1 MNKISED
8 ECSVVDKQILI
19 KLSNLTKG
27 KILDRRREI
36 RKNIL
41 LAALSQ
47 YQANDT
53 FEYQGLIDDIYRLT
67 KCRFEKEQVLP
78 ILSNLENEDVV
89 ESLGEFTYRVTRQI
103 EIPDIKDSMLP
114 VWNEF
119 LQEYIL
125 NRKIRY
131 DPHIHRNAQVA
142 FNEVILKIISQ
153 FTTSEPF
160 ENQVESIPIE
170 NLNLLIKSVI
180 NDLYFSED
188 KFKEKLQELIF
199 EYLTSEASK
208 NQNLLTLIYS
218 CYGALI
224 DVNLLKLEQEFKNLD
239 IDFSN
244 HVRQLL
250 LDTNFIITLLTKTD
264 SKHSLSVAL
273 VKQCNKS
280 SIPLMYSSFSKVELN
295 NLIRSVQTEL
305 ATFGVTNRRSPSDNQ
320 LILDY
325 FKHNKEHQTSWS
337 QYSAYL
343 DTWESVIQK
352 NWNIQ
357 LLQENIA
364 INKDSTICEVVKIAL
379 KTYDEVTHSER
390 VNNDNEGHYRQK
402 SEESYNHDAYSVA
415 YISKVKLNIEQNS
428 ESKPY
433 GPWFLSY
440 DNRLSAVNK
449 TNLMKINKYGYV
461 IQPRILLNY
470 LHTFTNISIDENE
483 EAEFALALLR
493 YTARVAHPKLTL
505 DEYSQLVAIKI
516 GIGEENT
523 AILKE
528 IFLQSPLIEELQ
540 RALTDKN
547 SELADRKAVDIL
559 NLANVQEMM
568 EKIGFSQKEKRDYEK
583 HLERLQSAIRRLKNE
598 QEIKEAEI
606 QFLRNTPTYNYYQN
620 ISIQYNGDIVNI
632 QMDSEL
638 DSTIKQ
644 KFTAIIQ
651 LLESEGAYE
660 SNIIEPPP
668 SKVDRTDIQN
678 YLREVS
684 EKISRSPV
692 AQGLKDILPIISST
706 ISIIKCAI

>member
-620 ISIQYNGDIVNI
+620 ILIQYNGDIVNI

>member
-180 NDLYFSED
+180 NDLYFSEG